1 MAIVERPAEPVPSPA
16 GSPLLR
22 IPRAYRAALVAV
34 GLFGLLILV
43 RYWANVPDL
52 TSSGLFGAALVLMLP
67 ILLAGL
73 GGLWSERTGVVNIGL
88 EGMLILGTWFGAWAG
103 WKWGPWAGV
112 VGGILGGGMG
122 GLIHAV
128 ATVTFGID
136 QVVSGVAIN
145 IIAGGA
151 ARFLSAVAY
160 RNPATGGSATQ
171 SPQVTGSPIGS
182 FSVPFLSGGH
192 LFGWRTPDITGWLAD
207 KHIKVVSDI
216 AGPIHGLTSN
226 INWLTLIAILLVPAS
241 WFVLWR
247 TSLGL
252 RMRSAGEHPMAAE
265 SLGVAVYRMKYIGV
279 VVSGMLAGLGGAIL
293 VLESAGIYREGQTAG
308 RGFIGLA
315 AVIFGNWRPMG
326 VLGAAGL
333 FGYADTLRLRSAA
346 SPHGLVLFV
355 AILLGIAFFYLVI
368 LRRKWTAGAIV
379 GVIAA
384 ATAFWYINTNQVP
397 QELLSF
403 TPHLVTLLVL
413 SLASQRL
420 RPPATDGRPY
430 RRGQQI

>member
-1 MAIVERPAEPVPSPA
+1 MAIVERPVERKPSPA

-22 IPRAYRAALVAV
+22 IPRAYRAWLLAV
-34 GLFGLLILV
+34 GLVGLLILV
-43 RYWANVPDL
+43 RYWADVPDL

-112 VGGILGGGMG
+112 VGGMVGGGMG

-128 ATVTFGID
+128 ATVTFGVD

-145 IIAGGA
+145 IIAAGS

-160 RNPATGGSATQ
+160 RDPATGGSATQ
-171 SPQVTGSPIGS
+171 SPQVTGTIGS
-182 FSVPFLSGGH
+182 FNVPFLSGGH
-192 LFGWRTPDITGWLAD
+192 LFGWRTPDITGWLQG
-207 KHIKVVSDI
+207 KHWKVASDI

-226 INWLTLIAILLVPAS
+226 INWLTLIAILLVPFS
-241 WFVLWR
+241 WFILWR

-252 RMRSAGEHPMAAE
+252 RMRSVGEHPMAAE
-265 SLGVAVYRMKYIGV
+265 SLGVPVYRMKYIGV

-315 AVIFGNWRPMG
+315 ALIFGNWRPMG

-346 SPHGLVLFV
+346 SPHGLVLYV
-355 AILLGIAFFYLVI
+355 AILLGLAFLYLV
-368 LRRKWTAGAIV
+368 LVRRKFTSGAIV
-379 GVIAA
+379 GIIAA
-384 ATAFWYINTNQVP
+384 ATAFWYINTTQVP
-397 QELLSF
+397 DELLSF

-413 SLASQRL
+413 SLAAQRL
-420 RPPATDGRPY
+420 RPPAADGKPY